1 MIKLAISGARGR
13 MGQSIARLAFADQEF
28 VVTTLLEHPAH
39 PESQGEINGIA
50 LSTHNSA
57 LKNCNAL
64 IEFTLP
70 DGTME
75 NLKACLE
82 YKIPM
87 VIGTTGLSPEQTIVI
102 KEAAKTI
109 PIVLSTNM
117 SIGMN
122 VLFKIIELAG
132 MKISDSAITIHETH
146 HVHKKDA
153 PSGTAKTMAE
163 IAEKATGHPI
173 KDISAS
179 REGEV
184 IGDHDIIFE
193 TPEDILVFKHHA
205 KNRDMF
211 AKGALTAAKFLQD
224 KTSGFFHMQDVLNL
238 SQIKF

>member
-13 MGQSIARLAFADQEF
+13 MGQSIARLAFLDKDF
-28 VVTTLLEHPAH
+28 KITTLLEHPGH
-39 PESQGEINGIA
+39 PECKGEINRIPV
-50 LSTHNSA
+50 STHKAA
-57 LKNCNAL
+57 LKNCDVL

-70 DGTME
+70 EGTME

-87 VIGTTGLSPEQTIVI
+87 VIGTTGLNAEQTRTIQD
-102 KEAAKTI
+102 AAKFI

-117 SIGMN
+117 SIGVN
-122 VLFKIIELAG
+122 VLFKMIELAG
-132 MKISDSAITIHETH
+132 LKISDSSITIHETH

-163 IAEKATGHPI
+163 IAQKATGQPV
-173 KDISAS
+173 KDIFAS

-184 IGDHDIIFE
+184 IGDHDIVFE
-193 TPEDILVFKHHA
+193 TPEDILVLKHHA

-211 AKGALTAAKFLQD
+211 AKGALTAAKFLQN
-224 KTSGFFHMQDVLNL
+224 KTSGLFHMQDVLNL